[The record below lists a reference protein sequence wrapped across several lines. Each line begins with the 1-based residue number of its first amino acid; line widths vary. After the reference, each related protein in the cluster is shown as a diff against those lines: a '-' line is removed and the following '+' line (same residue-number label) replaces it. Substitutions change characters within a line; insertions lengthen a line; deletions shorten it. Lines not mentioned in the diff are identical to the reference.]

1 MADDRIDVLF
11 WRGVRELISA
21 FAEATEAIIASDP
34 RSRARVLGKRATDM
48 LNGSRRHPLREA
60 NAVSRPPATRAH
72 AAGRRALGRGAWLG
86 GTPGQ

>member
-48 LNGSRRHPLREA
+48 LNGSRRHSLREA
-60 NAVSRPPATRAH
+60 NARNASPRRRSACARA
-72 AAGRRALGRGAWLG
+72 RRVARGDARTIRDLC
-86 GTPGQ
+86 